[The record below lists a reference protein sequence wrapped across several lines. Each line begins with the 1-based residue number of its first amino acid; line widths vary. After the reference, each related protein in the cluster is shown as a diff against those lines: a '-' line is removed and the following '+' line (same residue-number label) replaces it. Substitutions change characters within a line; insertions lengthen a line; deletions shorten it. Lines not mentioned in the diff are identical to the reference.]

1 MVTQL
6 LISICMLLLPEDEA
20 GQVLEPS
27 KTKCRLGNVGA
38 LDMNVLSLF
47 SVSGGLRA
55 IEILQDSA
63 T

>member
-1 MVTQL
+1 
-6 LISICMLLLPEDEA
+6 MLLLPEDEA